1 MPPGAEQAGGT
12 VLPPG
17 EQTIMSEP
25 SRLVC
30 VYRLQDPIEA
40 NLIRGLL
47 LNAGIPAQLTGEGLV
62 GAYSGVPKVC
72 EVRVLV
78 PVARQAE
85 AERMLQGYEA
95 DRNRPSADP
104 DWCCAQCGERNGP
117 RFEVCW
123 NCERARE

>member
-1 MPPGAEQAGGT
+1 MPDRSK
-12 VLPPG
+12 
-17 EQTIMSEP
+17 M
-25 SRLVC
+25 VC

-62 GAYSGVPKVC
+62 GAYSGVPKLC

-78 PVARQAE
+78 PTTRQEE
-85 AERMLQGYEA
+85 AERLLQGYDA
-95 DRNRPSADP
+95 DRRLPATGQ
-104 DWCCAQCGERNGP
+104 DWLCPECGESNGP

-123 NCERARE
+123 NCGRTEEG